1 MDTRTPFSRSGRF
14 LLPFFAAALLPISV
28 AAQPTL
34 VVTPATP
41 INLQTNAGTNAPS
54 QTLQI
59 SNSGNRALKWTV
71 QDNASWLS
79 VSPATGVNSGT
90 VTLTFQTSG
99 LAVGQYPATV
109 SVTSNGGS
117 TNIAV
122 QVTINPGAP
131 PATLTVTCPSN
142 ITANSSNGL
151 PVAVNYT
158 VTTSGGV
165 QPVTV
170 TGTPASGSL
179 FPVGTTTVQV
189 NAKSNDG
196 QTASCSFTVTVNNTT
211 PPSSNDITVNP
222 SSAPTGT
229 AVTASYSVTNPT
241 SGDWISMSPAGSSL
255 QTYTEWKYAGSCSQT
270 QGAARASGSCSFT
283 APVPAGSYELRL
295 FANNLYTLLDTVA
308 FTSTSS
314 APPPLTLTCP
324 ANMTVTSP
332 NGSPVVVNY
341 TPTTSGGIPPV
352 TVTGTPASGTSF
364 PIGTTTVQVSAQS
377 SDGQAAGCSFTVTVN
392 YTPSSGLGPQP
403 TITCPAGSVNIFPGT
418 SIQGVVDINPGGTT
432 FCLKAGVHTV
442 NSHMTPKTGD
452 TFIGEYGAII
462 DGTGWTTTD
471 DTLAAFRAHN
481 QDIDFVTIRN
491 LTIRNLRRAIHALG
505 AADHWTIENNEIG
518 PNYSAIVFAADS
530 SVRNNYIHDN
540 SYSGYMGVSANNSV
554 IESNEFARNG
564 WEQKIALS
572 ANVVFRNNFFH
583 HNAGAGIWYDS
594 DNTSGLVENNRVEDN
609 GWIGVFYEISGGGI
623 IRNNTIRRN
632 GEAGVFLGTSK
643 NTEIHHNILD
653 SNFRGI
659 TYFLNCEA
667 VGGGSISYDLVNNA
681 SHDNTII
688 VGTQSGAFA
697 TVFSVYGAC
706 TATQIAP
713 YVNGLRNL
721 TFTHNAYDVP
731 LPTTGQ
737 YWFWNALKF
746 WNEWQALGHDTTGSV
761 Q

>member
-1 MDTRTPFSRSGRF
+1 MDSLPRFAPSARF
-14 LLPFFAAALLPISV
+14 LLVFVVASLLPL
-28 AAQPTL
+28 AAGAQPAL
-34 VVTPATP
+34 SVSPPSISAQASV
-41 INLQTNAGTNAPS
+41 NTNAAS

-71 QDNASWLS
+71 QESAPWLS
-79 VSPATGVNSGT
+79 VSPSSGVNGGS
-90 VTLTFQTSG
+90 VTLTFQTAG
-99 LAVGQYPATV
+99 LAAGPYQTTV

-117 TNIAV
+117 QNILV

-131 PATLTVTCPSN
+131 PPTLIVTCPAN
-142 ITANSSNGL
+142 MTVNSSNGS
-151 PVAVNYT
+151 PVVVNYT

-170 TGTPASGSL
+170 TGTPASGSS
-179 FPVGTTTVQV
+179 FPIGQTTVQV

-196 QTASCSFTVTVNNTT
+196 QTASCSFTVTVNNTA
-211 PPSSNDITVNP
+211 PPSSNDITVNLT
-222 SSAPTGT
+222 SAPTGT
-229 AVTASYSVTNPT
+229 AVTVSYSVTNPT

-270 QGAARASGSCSFT
+270 QGAAKASGSCSFT
-283 APVPAGSYELRL
+283 APVPAGSYQLRL

-324 ANMTVTSP
+324 SNITVTSP

-341 TPTTSGGIPPV
+341 TPTTTGGIPPV
-352 TVTGTPASGTSF
+352 TVTGSPASGTSF

-377 SDGQAAGCSFTVTVN
+377 NDGQAAGCSFTVTVN
-392 YTPSSGLGPQP
+392 YTPSGLGPQP

-418 SIQGVVDINPGGTT
+418 SLQAVVDINPGNTT

-442 NSHMTPKTGD
+442 SSHMTPKTGD
-452 TFIGEYGAII
+452 TFVGEFGAII

-505 AADHWTIENNEIG
+505 AADHWTIENNDIG

-554 IESNEFARNG
+554 IENNEFARNG

-667 VGGGSISYDLVNNA
+667 VGGGSISYDLADNS

-697 TVFSVYGAC
+697 SVFSVYGAC
-706 TATQIAP
+706 TAAQIVP
-713 YVNGLRNL
+713 YVSGSKNL

-746 WNEWQALGHDTTGSV
+746 WNEWQALGKDTTGSV